1 MYRGSS
7 RVTILALRS
16 TCGSSLYP
24 FHRSAWKW
32 NSANFVITEFSDVR
46 HSLGPHPLLAFLT
59 QIGSLRVQ
67 KGAACVEPKVVGT
80 YVGVEA
86 LSGRGG
92 EMTMNTRNTTRTNS
106 LLGYPADAR
115 LLFVNADDFGM
126 CHAVNEAIIRSLEEG
141 IVGSCSVMIPCP
153 WALHALAW
161 LQEAPDVSFG
171 VHLTSVS
178 EQPAYRWGPITCR
191 TEVPSLIDEAGY
203 FYPESRIEE
212 FLEQV
217 DVGELERE
225 YRAQIEHVLDVGLRP
240 THLDSHCA
248 IHTRREEIFEMTLG
262 LARQYGLP
270 LRAYYRPFI
279 EKMRRRG
286 YPTNDHDLMDTY
298 DLDTVGRAA
307 RYARMLRALPVG
319 LSEWALHPGVG
330 NAELRAAVPSWRVRQ
345 SDFDFVVS
353 QEARAILHE
362 EGIILVDYRALKA
375 LWNDKPHA

>member
-1 MYRGSS
+1 
-7 RVTILALRS
+7 
-16 TCGSSLYP
+16 
-24 FHRSAWKW
+24 
-32 NSANFVITEFSDVR
+32 
-46 HSLGPHPLLAFLT
+46 
-59 QIGSLRVQ
+59 
-67 KGAACVEPKVVGT
+67 
-80 YVGVEA
+80 
-86 LSGRGG
+86 
-92 EMTMNTRNTTRTNS
+92 MTTRNTARTND

-141 IVGSCSVMIPCP
+141 IVGSCSLMVPCP

-161 LQEAPDVSFG
+161 LQEAPDVPFG

-178 EQPAYRWGPITCR
+178 EQPTYRWGPITCCS
-191 TEVPSLIDEAGY
+191 EVPSMVDEAGY
-203 FYPESRIEE
+203 FYPESHIDE

-225 YRAQIEHVLDVGLRP
+225 YRAQIEHVLGVGLRP

-262 LARQYGLP
+262 LAREYGLP

-286 YPTNDHDLMDTY
+286 YPTNDHELMDSY
-298 DLDTVGRAA
+298 DLDTADKAA

-319 LSEWALHPGVG
+319 LSEWAVHPGVDS
-330 NAELRAAVPSWRVRQ
+330 AELRAVEPGWRVRQ
-345 SDFDFVVS
+345 TDFDFVVS
-353 QEARAILHE
+353 QEARTILEE
-362 EGIILVDYRALKA
+362 EGIILVDYGALLA
-375 LWNDKPHA
+375 LWNDKPRA